1 MVCGGQEIREENPRL
16 GSGSGWKKGDGAE
29 VEGLL
34 TSGDR
39 EGIFRRMPRK
49 SILVYAEVG
58 EGQKGVWTEVPA
70 ENPVAGH
77 CSAAE
82 ARRCSGGRL
91 PVQRPG
97 RGRTRAASHYAPKM
111 ASRCPSPPHPRPRA
125 SPPAGPRD
133 RRPLPPTPAGDP
145 GSRSLR
151 RRPRP
156 SRKTDQPEE
165 G

>member
-1 MVCGGQEIREENPRL
+1 MEARRL
-16 GSGSGWKKGDGAE
+16 GRRIQDWDPAQVGKKGDGAE
-29 VEGLL
+29 VKGLL

-49 SILVYAEVG
+49 SILVYAEIG

-70 ENPVAGH
+70 ENPAAGH

-97 RGRTRAASHYAPKM
+97 RGRSRAASHYAPKM
-111 ASRCPSPPHPRPRA
+111 ASQCPSPPHPRPRA

-133 RRPLPPTPAGDP
+133 RRPLPPTLAGDP
-145 GSRSLR
+145 GSRALR

-156 SRKTDQPEE
+156 SRETDQPEE